1 LTALPQLSRSFIAT
15 FDSGLSNQEH
25 RMRRFAFAAATFV
38 LIATLGCRKQRSNET
53 GGVSDTATTPPA
65 AAIAAEPAAA
75 DTAGVPPEFA
85 FDQRQS
91 FVQSIRQ
98 QLTDIDRQIK
108 ELSAQAKS
116 RGGAVSDRALNNV
129 RAARRTVDRDLS
141 RVNAATAAN
150 WEQVRQGVTR
160 SVENLNEAIEVAQP
174 K

>member
-1 LTALPQLSRSFIAT
+1 
-15 FDSGLSNQEH
+15 
-25 RMRRFAFAAATFV
+25 MRRFAFAAAIFV
-38 LIATLGCRKQRSNET
+38 LIVSLGCRKQRSNET
-53 GGVSDTATTPPA
+53 GGVSDTTTPPPA
-65 AAIAAEPAAA
+65 TSEPAPAA
-75 DTAGVPPEFA
+75 VDSASAPPEFT
-85 FDQRQS
+85 FDQRQN

-129 RAARRTVDRDLS
+129 RAARRTVERDLT
-141 RVNAATAAN
+141 RVNTATAAN
-150 WEQVRQGVTR
+150 WEQVRQGATR

>member
-1 LTALPQLSRSFIAT
+1 
-15 FDSGLSNQEH
+15 
-25 RMRRFAFAAATFV
+25 MRRFAFAAATFV
-38 LIATLGCRKQRSNET
+38 LIVSLGCRKQRSNET
-53 GGVSDTATTPPA
+53 GGVSDTTTPA
-65 AAIAAEPAAA
+65 ADTTAPAAA
-75 DTAGVPPEFA
+75 DTASAAPEFS
-85 FDQRQS
+85 FDQRQN
-91 FVQSIRQ
+91 FAQSIGQ

-129 RAARRTVDRDLS
+129 RAARRTVERDLS

>member
-1 LTALPQLSRSFIAT
+1 
-15 FDSGLSNQEH
+15 
-25 RMRRFAFAAATFV
+25 M
-38 LIATLGCRKQRSNET
+38 
-53 GGVSDTATTPPA
+53 SDTASTPPA
-65 AAIAAEPAAA
+65 ASTAAEQATA
-75 DTAGVPPEFA
+75 DTASAPLEFT
-85 FDQRQS
+85 FDQRQN

-116 RGGAVSDRALNNV
+116 RGGAVSDRALSNV

-141 RVNAATAAN
+141 RVTAATATS